1 MTTFSD
7 WLILPND
14 LGQLAV
20 ALLPLRDGL
29 IGRAVLPDLEV
40 LLGWVVL
47 PGLMV
52 GRVVL
57 LCFILFLNLVEL
69 IGVSA
74 GASLDGHAHERTN
87 IESCPRASLIT
98 HHMIS

>member
-7 WLILPND
+7 WLSVPNA

-20 ALLPLRDGL
+20 ALLPFRGGL
-29 IGRAVLPDLEV
+29 IGRAVLPDL
-40 LLGWVVL
+40 VVL
-47 PGLMV
+47 PGLVV

-57 LCFILFLNLVEL
+57 LGFMFFLNLVEL
-69 IGVSA
+69 LGVSV

-87 IESCPRASLIT
+87 IESCPRASLII